1 MKKWLAYI
9 LLLLGF
15 ILSVYL
21 TYWVWTPSYKEYI
34 KEKRVEF
41 TCLKKHYSAPAYR
54 TYESF
59 NMICLKDGIKYYIEV
74 SPITY
79 YDVKEGDKV
88 TFILSQEDLDRY
100 AGKERNPLNIFK
112 PFLLIV
118 LFITNAIFI
127 IICIEEKISKD
138 LLILSCINTGY
149 IIAVIVYYLLINL
162 HLCG

>member
-1 MKKWLAYI
+1 MKKWSTYI

-74 SPITY
+74 EPITY
-79 YDVKEGDKV
+79 YDTKEGDKV
-88 TFILSQEDLDRY
+88 TFILSQKDLDRY
-100 AGKERNPLNIFK
+100 LGKERNLLDMFK
-112 PFLLIV
+112 PFLLIL
-118 LFITNAIFI
+118 LFITTTIFI
-127 IICIEEKISKD
+127 IICIEEKMSKG
-138 LLILSCINTGY
+138 LLTLSCINTGY
-149 IIAVIVYYLLINL
+149 IITTVVYYTLINL
-162 HLCG
+162 HLCN

>member
-41 TCLKKHYSAPAYR
+41 TCLKKHYSSPAYR

-79 YDVKEGDKV
+79 YGTKEGDKV
-88 TFILSQEDLDRY
+88 TFILSQKDLDRY
-100 AGKERNPLNIFK
+100 LGKEKNPIDIIFK

-118 LFITNAIFI
+118 LFITNIIAIM
-127 IICIEEKISKD
+127 ICIEKMSKD

-149 IIAVIVYYLLINL
+149 IIATVVCYYSINL
-162 HLCG
+162 HLCD